1 MENNTP
7 CRILYIEGG
16 VSMSKN
22 DRLYNSLRESL
33 NLKGTKKERR
43 RKYKQIISELGIRNI
58 TMEDIAK
65 GLGDKEPG
73 FINMMH
79 ETDMTLDEA
88 VVLQQY
94 AKAIINQDTRAAEFL
109 RDSVG
114 EKPSQQLDINS
125 TDESGLSKMSYEELI
140 EFRDLLKSKKDL
152 IKKEE

>member
-1 MENNTP
+1 
-7 CRILYIEGG
+7 
-16 VSMSKN
+16 MSKS
-22 DRLYNSLRESL
+22 DRSYNGLRESL

-152 IKKEE
+152 IKKED

>member
-1 MENNTP
+1 
-7 CRILYIEGG
+7 
-16 VSMSKN
+16 MSKS
-22 DRLYNSLRESL
+22 DRSYNSLRESL

>member
-1 MENNTP
+1 
-7 CRILYIEGG
+7 
-16 VSMSKN
+16 MSKS
-22 DRLYNSLRESL
+22 DRSYNGLRESL

-58 TMEDIAK
+58 TMEDIAT

-114 EKPSQQLDINS
+114 EKPSQQLDINT
-125 TDESGLSKMSYEELI
+125 TDESGISQMSYEELI
-140 EFRDLLKSKKDL
+140 ELRDLLKN
-152 IKKEE
+152 KKEE